1 MDTINLFDQTIKFKT
16 QTKQLPMNGNLVYEY
31 NPLRNYRLDE
41 DLYEYD
47 DYYYNIIELWDK
59 YKIAINCGI
68 KANLDKYSDDEL
80 KELLGVTNIIEG
92 FRDNWIIKNNQYIKH
107 DGDKQYVI
115 EVDYLDYKIIPN
127 DFNYNEY
134 NDILSFI
141 KDRNYD
147 YQNFIKAVKE
157 AKIQSWNGVPDNMTD
172 PILKEKGEIVDFIT
186 DQLDFNINNPASIL
200 PQASYD
206 GSVNLIINDGN
217 SYPKLINTRFAST
230 GKNTYNIINRKGN
243 SDSNIYDRGKEFKSD
258 TSLYK
263 IVNSFPKVNLLSIT
277 LGGNL
282 KVGNYNFYFRLSDA
296 DGNESDFIEE
306 SGTIS
311 IFKGINRH
319 SAISTGERNDNSFK
333 QIQFQLKNLDTSFN
347 YVTVYYSRN
356 TSEINQNYVTEYIK
370 IDRKYLIT
378 HDGVSSVIVTGFE
391 NTIDITN
398 EDINLTYSLVDNSA
412 AHAICQNRLFLANV
426 TKPEIKYEELQELSL
441 RFFPQLLEE
450 KYDVDIDQDYNIKS
464 SNKGYID
471 PLFIYN
477 KTGYWNKELYR
488 FGIVYIMKNGELS
501 PVFNIRGG
509 IDLNTTTT
517 SDQFSFVDIN
527 DHVQYDEKTYLVTG
541 GNNKIKYE
549 NVKGVISFDADN
561 DTNTIYSLKINTS
574 QEVINKLQK
583 EVKGFFFVRQN
594 RIPMI
599 LTQGITIGIDKNS
612 RTPTIPTV
620 YDINNIQ
627 DLDKTYIQSDD
638 LNGINYISEGFL
650 SRYKF
655 QFKKKKS
662 GMWSNVL
669 KIGAIVGAVAGLA
682 VATVFTLGAA
692 GVIAGTIGAVAT
704 ASATAMGAGIAG
716 TIVLGTTLTV
726 GATAAGMIVGSVAG
740 TIGAG
745 LEDLTL
751 NVQRLGQKKK
761 YNGRET
767 KTPDGYEKVEDSNSR
782 QLTQNFNDRVILKD
796 PSENEV
802 KAIICPD
809 YNINPAYFNPI
820 FSGNKHL
827 ITSTI
832 TQSVNS
838 LTNDDKINYFTNKDR
853 HFYIPQYYDNDLK
866 HKLECTLIAIEDD
879 KKTSAIDKQLFRA
892 RAGEAEE
899 AWRLEAVSNHHL
911 KDIANEFSSV
921 NDKGKKINSDYVRGS
936 FGSYLAFDNNG
947 TIGSAETVNIYFPGY
962 QEDNIGNYV
971 QIRTQDNSPFKAV
984 TYRININDLQEYCN
998 NSNILVNDSNEIS
1011 YSFDIF
1017 RGDCYICQ
1025 FTHRL
1030 NRNFNSPS
1038 SPYNDQIVDPD
1049 NWKSKYN
1056 PAKEDSYADLNL
1068 GDVNAVQL
1076 GMWLTF
1082 TIRSNYNLNILT
1094 LDESNVDEKTMC
1106 GHARGHYPQLP
1117 MSVDGTYKIKES
1129 NVYNKGFTTTL
1140 GEKYNFEVPDVPYIK
1155 NWYGTRIMY
1164 SDLFVTDSFKNGFRQ
1179 FWATNYRDYTREYG
1193 QITKLLEFRGNL
1205 ICVFEHGVALIP
1217 VNERAVSGEGAGGP
1231 VYINTNNVLPENPKI
1246 ISDTFG
1252 SQWAESVIKTQAAIY
1267 GVDTV
1272 GKKIWRTNG
1281 ENFECISDFAVQEFL
1296 NNNISLTE
1304 RELTPIIGIRN
1315 VKTHFNKFKNDI
1327 MFTFYDNLYGF
1338 EEKVWNLCYNEL
1350 LQKWITF
1357 YSWVPSY
1364 SENIYNQFFSFDRN
1378 TSKWI
1383 SKLGI
1388 SNSNSDFKDGVTLDN
1403 NIIDNNLTSLE
1414 ELASND
1420 LEKLY
1425 CKDEDTYYPI
1435 IGKLSLENR
1444 TLPTGDGVKPKIS
1457 FKLVRDNYGN
1467 HKNFK
1472 ILQKDND
1479 YFLCL
1484 NGSAINLC
1492 TERYQ
1497 RKYNNVEITDLNKQ
1511 CDIWKEFVLN
1521 DGSFNYIKNERG
1533 IRKAIIPR
1541 EKEPQL
1547 VQLLN
1552 IRAYIE
1558 FDTKAEDSSF
1568 TEAYQNGFNN
1578 QQTIDAGY
1586 YQSVVA
1592 VIPKYNM
1599 QFLTTDF
1606 WKHGQTGIIDITDKI
1621 NPTYWYGKQHPFEF
1635 EFIVADNADKHK
1647 VFNNLKILSNK
1658 AAPESFHYEIIGECY
1673 DFAKDKVNM
1682 YIRQEATKEL
1692 YQYNNSDIVFD
1703 HNYSKL
1709 ESEPRKI
1716 NNSEY
1721 LEKSTIFPLYY
1732 TRQDTINEVEDSYR
1746 EFKDHSGDKN
1756 FSQLAGA
1763 EIVHYNNLNE
1773 YRIWNHS
1780 KAVDINKE
1788 GLLRGNMQY
1797 KEDNWNIQISPIN
1810 YVQKNETLDDWENKY
1825 KYDADKLEHIVPAE
1839 LNLFKD
1845 ESFIPENR
1853 EDSSNL
1859 ELPEDWTRNI
1869 VSWNDYERMNKEVK
1883 LKDKFIK
1890 VRIRYKGDD
1899 LAIISAVS
1907 TLYSISFS

>member
-1 MDTINLFDQTIKFKT
+1 MVNKLFENDLEFRI
-16 QTKQLPMNGNLVYEY
+16 QTKQIPIKGNLAYEY

-41 DLYEYD
+41 DLFEYD
-47 DYYYNIIELWDK
+47 NYYYNLIELWEK
-59 YKIAINCGI
+59 YKIAVNC
-68 KANLDKYSDDEL
+68 
-80 KELLGVTNIIEG
+80 
-92 FRDNWIIKNNQYIKH
+92 YIKR
-107 DGDKQYVI
+107 
-115 EVDYLDYKIIPN
+115 IPSEN
-127 DFNYNEY
+127 GSFIYTVEIPSEEHPFNIDTYEEI
-134 NDILSFI
+134 ILSL

-147 YQNFIKAVKE
+147 YQNLLKAIKS
-157 AKIQSWNGVPDNMTD
+157 AKVQNWTGVPDNMTD

-186 DQLDFNINNPASIL
+186 DQLEFDINHPASIL

-230 GKNTYNIINRKGN
+230 GKNTYKFINRKGN

-263 IVNSFPKVNLLSIT
+263 IVNTFPKVNLLNIN

-282 KVGNYNFYFRLSDA
+282 KVGNYNFYFRLSDQ

-333 QIQFQLKNLDTSFN
+333 QIQFQLTNLDTSFN

-356 TSEINQNYVTEYIK
+356 TSEINQNYITEYMK
-370 IDRKYLIT
+370 VDRKYLIT
-378 HDGVSSVIVTGFE
+378 HDGVSSIIITGFE

-426 TKPEIKYEELQELSL
+426 QKPEIPYTKLQDLSL
-441 RFFPQLLEE
+441 RFYPQLEE
-450 KYDVDIDQDYNIKS
+450 VQYDVDIDQDYSITS

-509 IDLNTTTT
+509 INLTKDTKTNY
-517 SDQFSFVDIN
+517 FSYTELKKEKDEETKEFEFEEI
-527 DHVQYDEKTYLVTG
+527 QYDEKTYFVKG
-541 GNNKIKYE
+541 GKNEVDYE
-549 NVKGVISFDADN
+549 NVKGVISFNASN
-561 DTNTIYSLKINTS
+561 DTKTIYSLKINTS
-574 QEVINKLQK
+574 DEVIKRLQK
-583 EVKGFFFVRQN
+583 YVKGFFFVRQN

-599 LTQGITIGIDKNS
+599 LAQGITIGIDKNS

-620 YDINNIQ
+620 YDYNNIQ
-627 DLDKTYIQSDD
+627 DIDKTYVQSED
-638 LNGINYISEGFL
+638 LNGVNYISEGFL

-655 QFKKKKS
+655 KFKKKSSGIWKS
-662 GMWSNVL
+662 L
-669 KIGAIVGAVAGLA
+669 LIAGAIAGAVCGVGVG
-682 VATVFTLGAA
+682 VAIALTAAKIVTA
-692 GVIAGTIGAVAT
+692 GVIATIAT
-704 ASATAMGAGIAG
+704 SATSAFSLGSGFVCVGSTIIISSATTMAG
-716 TIVLGTTLTV
+716 TM
-726 GATAAGMIVGSVAG
+726 A
-740 TIGAG
+740 IGG
-745 LEDLTL
+745 LIGGIQEIGYSI
-751 NVQRLGQKKK
+751 QRLGEKTKF
-761 YNGRET
+761 NGRKT

-782 QLTQNFNDRVILKD
+782 QLTHEFKDRVILKD

-802 KAIICPD
+802 KAIICPE
-809 YNINPAYFNPI
+809 YNINPPYFNPI
-820 FSGNKHL
+820 FSSNKHL
-827 ITSTI
+827 IANTI
-832 TQSVNS
+832 TQSINS
-838 LTNDDKINYFTNKDR
+838 LTNDDKVNYFTNKDR
-853 HFYIPQYYDNDLK
+853 HFYIPQYYDNPDLK
-866 HKLECTLIAIEDD
+866 HRLECTLIAIEDD
-879 KKTSAIDKQLFRA
+879 KKTSAIDKDLFRA

-911 KDIANEFSSV
+911 KDINNEFSST
-921 NDKGKKINSDYVRGS
+921 NDEGKKINSDYVRGS

-947 TIGSAETVNIYFPGY
+947 TIGPAETVNIYFPGY
-962 QEDNIGNYV
+962 QEDNIENYV

-984 TYRININDLQEYCN
+984 TYRININDLQEYSDQ
-998 NSNILVNDSNEIS
+998 SNILVNNSNEVN
-1011 YSFDIF
+1011 YEFNIF

-1049 NWKSKYN
+1049 GWRKNYN
-1056 PAKEDSYADLNL
+1056 PAKEELFADLNL

-1140 GEKYNFEVPDVPYIK
+1140 GERYNFEVPDVPYMK
-1155 NWYGTRIMY
+1155 NWFGTRIMY

-1193 QITKLLEFRGNL
+1193 QIIKLLEFRGNL

-1217 VNERAVSGEGAGGP
+1217 VNERTAAGEGAGGP
-1231 VYINTNNVLPENPKI
+1231 VYINTSNVLPENPKI

-1252 SQWAESVIKTQAAIY
+1252 SQWAESVIKTQNAIY

-1281 ENFECISDFAVQEFL
+1281 ENFECISDFAIQEFL
-1296 NNNISLTE
+1296 NNNITLTE

-1315 VKTHFNKFKNDI
+1315 VKTHFNKFKSDI

-1364 SENIYNQFFSFDRN
+1364 SENIHNQFFSFDRN

-1388 SNSNSDFKDGVTLDN
+1388 SNSNSDFKDGVCLTN
-1403 NIIDNNLTSLE
+1403 NVIENNLKSLTKVTPKDSE
-1414 ELASND
+1414 S
-1420 LEKLY
+1420 Y
-1425 CKDEDTYYPI
+1425 CKEEDIYYPI

-1444 TLPTGDGVKPKIS
+1444 TLPTGDGVKPKIE
-1457 FKLVRDNYGN
+1457 FELIRDNYGN
-1467 HKNFK
+1467 YKNFK
-1472 ILQKDND
+1472 IIQRGSDW
-1479 YFLCL
+1479 FLCL
-1484 NGSAINLC
+1484 NGSAIDLC
-1492 TERYQ
+1492 TEKYQ
-1497 RKYNNVEITDLNKQ
+1497 R
-1511 CDIWKEFVLN
+1511 VLN
-1521 DGSFNYIKNERG
+1521 DKREIKDLNEDLDLWKTSILIEEELKYIKNDRG
-1533 IRKAIIPR
+1533 IRLPIIPR

-1547 VQLLN
+1547 IYLLN
-1552 IRAYIE
+1552 IRAKIDFNKKGE
-1558 FDTKAEDSSF
+1558 TVSLK
-1568 TEAYQNGFNN
+1568 EAYENGFIN
-1578 QQTIDAGY
+1578 QQKVDSGY

-1606 WKHGQTGIIDITDKI
+1606 WKHGQAGIIDIADKI
-1621 NPTYWYGKQHPFEF
+1621 RPTYWYGKQHPFEF

-1658 AAPESFHYEIIGECY
+1658 AAPESFHYEVIGECY
-1673 DFAKDKVNM
+1673 EFAKDKKNM

-1703 HNYSKL
+1703 HNYFKLKSK
-1709 ESEPRKI
+1709 PREI
-1716 NNSEY
+1716 DNSEY

-1763 EIVHYNNLNE
+1763 EIVHYNNLDE

-1780 KAVDINKE
+1780 KAVDITKE

-1797 KEDNWNIQISPIN
+1797 KEDNWNIQINPIN

-1825 KYDADKLEHIVPAE
+1825 RNTTKLEHIVPAE

-1845 ESFIPENR
+1845 ESVIPENR
-1853 EDSSNL
+1853 DDSTEL
-1859 ELPEDWTRNI
+1859 ELPTDWTRNI
-1869 VSWNDYERMNKEVK
+1869 VSWNDYEKMNKEVK
-1883 LKDKFIK
+1883 LKDKFLK
-1890 VRIRYKGDD
+1890 VRIRYSGED
-1899 LAIISAVS
+1899 LAIISAVN